1 MPLLVVR
8 LSYSGNNLPK
18 LNGIMKHTMTLTS
31 DIGQSSQLLSKAVH
45 RSTRLSLDGLLE
57 RVFTFAFKGL
67 VYPQI
72 WEDPVVDMEAM
83 QIESH
88 HHIVTIA
95 SGGCNALSY
104 LTAGPARV
112 TAIDLNH
119 AHVALVKLKIAG
131 LQNLPNWDSFY
142 QFFGAADDSANSK
155 LFDHYLARKV
165 DEKTRRYWDKRNWR
179 GAKRIRQFDR
189 NFYRFGL
196 LGRFIGVSHIVS
208 KLYGSDVSK
217 VVECKNLEEQREVFN
232 ANIAPLFEKKAV
244 KWITKQRASLF
255 GLGIPPAQYDAL
267 AGGQKMVD
275 ILKQRLE
282 TLACGFPIQDNYFAW
297 QAFNRG
303 YAPDA
308 GGSLPPYLQQMNFAK
323 LRQASANLDMQ
334 HGSVTDVLAHAPK
347 GSVDRIVLLDA
358 QDWMTDAQ
366 LNELWS
372 AISHAAAPQARVIFR
387 TAGVETILP
396 GRVTSETLNKWDYLD
411 KLSLTLGKKDRSAIY
426 GGFHIYEFNA

>member
-1 MPLLVVR
+1 
-8 LSYSGNNLPK
+8 
-18 LNGIMKHTMTLTS
+18 MTLAS

-45 RSTRLSLDGLLE
+45 RGARLSLDGLLE
-57 RVFTFAFKGL
+57 RAFTFAFSGL

-83 QIESH
+83 RIEPH
-88 HHIVTIA
+88 HHVVTIA

-112 TAIDLNH
+112 TAVDLNH
-119 AHVALVKLKIAG
+119 THVALVKLKIVG
-131 LQNLPNWDSFY
+131 LQNLPNWESFY
-142 QFFGAADDSANSK
+142 QFFGSANVGANSALFNTYLRGK
-155 LFDHYLARKV
+155 L
-165 DEKTRRYWDKRNWR
+165 DEKTLLYWDKRNWR
-179 GAKRIRQFDR
+179 GARRISQFNN
-189 NFYRFGL
+189 NFYHFGL
-196 LGRFIGVSHIVS
+196 LGRFIGAGHLVT
-208 KLYGSDVSK
+208 KLYGCDISK
-217 VVECKNLEEQREVFN
+217 LVTCESIEEQRTVFD
-232 ANIAPLFEKKAV
+232 AQVAPLFEKMVV
-244 KWITKQRASLF
+244 KWLTKQRASLF

-282 TLACGFPIQDNYFAW
+282 KLACGFPIQDNYFAW

-303 YAPDA
+303 YAPEA
-308 GGSLPPYLQQMNFAK
+308 GRSLPPYLQEKNFVE
-323 LRQASANLDMQ
+323 LRQASENLDIQ
-334 HGSVTDVLAHAPK
+334 HGSVTDVLARAPK

-366 LNELWS
+366 LSALWL
-372 AISHAAAPQARVIFR
+372 AISQAAAPKARVIFR

-396 GRVTSETLNKWDYLD
+396 GRITNETLNKWNYLEAQ
-411 KLSLTLGKKDRSAIY
+411 SLALGKQDRSAIY

>member
-1 MPLLVVR
+1 
-8 LSYSGNNLPK
+8 
-18 LNGIMKHTMTLTS
+18 MTLAS
-31 DIGQSSQLLSKAVH
+31 DIGQSNQLLSKAVH

-57 RVFTFAFKGL
+57 RAFTFAFNGL

-83 QIESH
+83 RIKPH

-104 LTAGPARV
+104 LSAGPARV
-112 TAIDLNH
+112 TAVDLNH

-131 LQNLPNWDSFY
+131 LQNLPTWDSFY
-142 QFFGAADDSANSK
+142 QFFGAADDGANSK
-155 LFDHYLARKV
+155 IFNYYLLDRL
-165 DEKTRRYWDKRNWR
+165 DEKTRLYWDKRNWR
-179 GAKRIRQFDR
+179 GVRRISQFGK

-196 LGRFIGVSHIVS
+196 LGRFIGAGHIVA
-208 KLYGSDVSK
+208 KLYGSDISK
-217 VVECKNLEEQREVFN
+217 LVDCKSMEEQREVFD
-232 ANIAPLFEKKAV
+232 ANIAPLFNKKAV
-244 KWITKQRASLF
+244 KWLTKQRASLF

-303 YAPDA
+303 YAPGA
-308 GGSLPPYLQQMNFAK
+308 SGSLPPYLQEVNFAK

-334 HGSVTDVLAHAPK
+334 HGSVTDVLTRAPK

-358 QDWMTDAQ
+358 QDWMTDAR

-372 AISHAAAPQARVIFR
+372 AMSHAAAPKARVIFR

-396 GRVTSETLNKWDYLD
+396 GRVASETLSKWNYLEE
-411 KLSLTLGKKDRSAIY
+411 KSLVLGKQDRSAIY